1 MVSPRFQSPNQRR
14 QIPRALTMP
23 LQVEVEVV
31 EDVEAKPL
39 EDLDDEMVMVE
50 RVEGGA
56 AVLLVL

>member
-1 MVSPRFQSPNQRR
+1 
-14 QIPRALTMP
+14 MP

-31 EDVEAKPL
+31 EDVEAEPL

>member
-1 MVSPRFQSPNQRR
+1 
-14 QIPRALTMP
+14 MP

-31 EDVEAKPL
+31 EDVEAEPL

-56 AVLLVL
+56 AVLLLVAGAVTVT

>member
-1 MVSPRFQSPNQRR
+1 
-14 QIPRALTMP
+14 MP